1 MKKKILSLAAAALMC
16 LSGCT
21 SREEQQKEAV
31 DLIDV
36 GNAALGSSEGVISY
50 GSSTSYSVNSSSS
63 TESSSESSA
72 QSSPVVSSSSSWGKQ
87 QASTA
92 GANPNTPPESS
103 SSAVYSENSSSSSAS
118 ASSTSSE
125 IISSSSTETP
135 PEESS
140 SSSSEEQSPSVDY
153 GTNYYQALN
162 YSEVKGMWISYLDLA
177 GVASGS
183 ESEFRSSIGYIF
195 DNCKSIGINTVYVH
209 VRSHGDAYYSS
220 DFFPRTKYLG
230 GYYDPLDVM
239 IEEAHSRNLSF
250 QAWINPLRGC
260 STADIERQKG
270 YRLYDWAG
278 GETRLVQVGSYYYLN
293 PAYSEAIELIANGA
307 REITANYD
315 VDGVH
320 IDDYFYPTT
329 ETYFDSE
336 AYNNSGYSD
345 LSSFRLANCDNLV
358 SSIYKA
364 VKQGNSSA
372 IFGVSCQGS
381 IYNNY
386 NYMYADVKKWC
397 AESGYIDY
405 IMPQLYYGFKNSA
418 EPFEECV
425 NTWNNLAYSGDIP
438 LIVGITAAKIGR
450 EDKWA
455 GDGNQEWITDK
466 DIMKRQFLV
475 SCEMP
480 SYGGIGIYSYGA
492 VFNAD
497 NSVEEQVDKEMEAL
511 VSAMN

>member
-1 MKKKILSLAAAALMC
+1 MKKKILALAAAVSLC

-21 SREEQQKEAV
+21 SREEQQKETV

-50 GSSTSYSVNSSSS
+50 GSSTSYSVHSSSS
-63 TESSSESSA
+63 TDSSSESYP
-72 QSSPVVSSSSSWGKQ
+72 QSTPVVYSSSSWGKQ
-87 QASTA
+87 QTSSTDS
-92 GANPNTPPESS
+92 NLNTPPESS
-103 SSAVYSENSSSSSAS
+103 SAIYSENTSSSA
-118 ASSTSSE
+118 TSSE
-125 IISSSSTETP
+125 IISSSSSAET
-135 PEESS
+135 SS
-140 SSSSEEQSPSVDY
+140 ETSTSSSEEQLPVNY

-183 ESEFRSSIGYIF
+183 ESEFRNSIGYIF
-195 DNCKSIGINTVYVH
+195 DNCRSIGINTVYVH

-270 YRLYDWAG
+270 YKLYDWAG
-278 GETRLVQVGSYYYLN
+278 GETRLVQVGNYYYLN

-329 ETYFDSE
+329 ETWFDSE

-345 LSSFRLANCDNLV
+345 LSSFRFANCDNLV

-405 IMPQLYYGFKNSA
+405 IMPQIYYGFKNST

-438 LIVGITAAKIGR
+438 LIVGITAAKIGL

-466 DIMKRQFLV
+466 DIMKRQFLT

-497 NSVEEQVDKEMEAL
+497 NSVEEQVNEEMEAL